1 MRPTNWEPAESSLE
15 SSSWES
21 EGHWTNR
28 KTKLKFN
35 DYNIMQTA
43 YLEPILIPKD
53 KNATNTILGDC
64 RGELLKDNFGIV
76 LFFLSQWYYFYNL

>member
-1 MRPTNWEPAESSLE
+1 
-15 SSSWES
+15 
-21 EGHWTNR
+21 
-28 KTKLKFN
+28 
-35 DYNIMQTA
+35 MQTA

-76 LFFLSQWYYFYNL
+76 LFFLPQWYYFYNL